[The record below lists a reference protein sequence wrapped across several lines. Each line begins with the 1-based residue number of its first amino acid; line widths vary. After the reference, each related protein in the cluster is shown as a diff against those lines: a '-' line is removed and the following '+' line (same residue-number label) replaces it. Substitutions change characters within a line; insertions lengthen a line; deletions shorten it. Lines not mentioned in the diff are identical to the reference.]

1 MSAPERARCVDVRR
15 RSQES
20 STPSGRAFERT
31 DYRFELVTATVRF
44 GTPRHR
50 LLTIEWQ
57 PLTADLGYDV
67 PDVIA
72 EAGLADRYT
81 ESLRRS
87 ADSITTCGVSSRNR
101 RSTPWPWRFEFA
113 T

>member
-1 MSAPERARCVDVRR
+1 V
-15 RSQES
+15 
-20 STPSGRAFERT
+20 
-31 DYRFELVTATVRF
+31 AT
-44 GTPRHR
+44 
-50 LLTIEWQ
+50 
-57 PLTADLGYDV
+57 LTADLGYDV

-87 ADSITTCGVSSRNR
+87 AELYYDLRREFRNR